1 MNFQMKELLILVIN
15 NLFNKSNDN
24 KNRFFMAH
32 NDVIEKYEQ
41 NNKDVLH

>member
-24 KNRFFMAH
+24 ENRFFMVH
-32 NDVIEKYEQ
+32 KNIIERYEQ
-41 NNKDVLH
+41 NNKGILH